1 MEINHLDSPRELQ
14 TPSIPLFRDEIAN
27 AIQMIEEIKEKSNKE
42 KAIVFQPF
50 GRGIRQVKDDLID
63 DSYRSLEL
71 ENVKKLVEY
80 LRKKFAII
88 LMTEI
93 QFPISHDEKNPVAL
107 PSIPNIRTWA
117 SVIKM
122 ADYFLGCDSMGQHL
136 AKAMG
141 TKSTVVI
148 GSTFPINVS
157 YPNDDLIDI
166 VDIGLNRRTY
176 VPLRITDG
184 TEESRKN
191 ENIMFMN
198 KENIKQ
204 VYDSIESF
212 I

>member
-1 MEINHLDSPRELQ
+1 
-14 TPSIPLFRDEIAN
+14 
-27 AIQMIEEIKEKSNKE
+27 
-42 KAIVFQPF
+42 
-50 GRGIRQVKDDLID
+50 
-63 DSYRSLEL
+63 
-71 ENVKKLVEY
+71 
-80 LRKKFAII
+80 
-88 LMTEI
+88 
-93 QFPISHDEKNPVAL
+93 
-107 PSIPNIRTWA
+107 
-117 SVIKM
+117 M
-122 ADYFLGCDSMGQHL
+122 ADYFLGCGSMGQHL

-157 YPNDDLIDI
+157 YPNDDLINI